1 MYTPDRWV
9 ILTLRHPEYAPFSRV
24 FAGWYGGYTGSDSWK
39 MNSGIAEVQD
49 NVGYIDFFG
58 ASGSIY
64 RCYKTSHGMS
74 GYMRAV
80 LDNFQKQMAEIGGE
94 LVIEDE
100 NNLEGIILC

>member
-39 MNSGIAEVQD
+39 MNSGIKGWMQHKDYFEFD
-49 NVGYIDFFG
+49 G
-58 ASGSIY
+58 ASGSVY
-64 RCYKTSHGMS
+64 RCYKNAHGMS
-74 GYMRAV
+74 AYMGSV
-80 LDNFQKQMAEIGGE
+80 LANFQDQLAAQGGQ

-100 NNLEGIILC
+100 HNLEGIILC